1 MKNMIL
7 LAVSISLALPV
18 IAAQDDDEP
27 PQYKDRSEAR
37 EAYRHGYERGYDRGF
52 QRGLAEGRRQAV
64 AAPPPPPPPAPAVA
78 LGPIRI
84 TGAFYGTSSRNC
96 NATRWLARRADGH
109 RTYSVKVTN
118 DICGDPAHGD
128 RKSLE
133 VTYLCGTVA
142 RTASSRE
149 HQTIYLSCS

>member
-1 MKNMIL
+1 MKAL
-7 LAVSISLALPV
+7 LAMIALLALP
-18 IAAQDDDEP
+18 AAAANDDDEP

-52 QRGLAEGRRQAV
+52 QRGLAEGQKRAATV
-64 AAPPPPPPPAPAVA
+64 APPPPPPPPAAVS
-78 LGPIRI
+78 GPIRI

-109 RTYSVKVTN
+109 RSHSVKVTN

-133 VTYLCGTVA
+133 VTYACGGMSKS
-142 RTASSRE
+142 ASARE
-149 HQTIYLSCS
+149 HQTILLSCN